1 MTSERNANA
10 RAQAA
15 YRKRQREAGLVKL
28 DAWVPAELVE
38 QARKVVAELV
48 ERERAEKNAALI
60 RGGYSG
66 MWKCTICGRVG
77 SVGRCCGD
85 ETREPAD
92 AAPHKGRQ

>member
-28 DAWVPAELVE
+28 DVWVPAELAE

-48 ERERAEKNAALI
+48 ER
-60 RGGYSG
+60 
-66 MWKCTICGRVG
+66 
-77 SVGRCCGD
+77 
-85 ETREPAD
+85 
-92 AAPHKGRQ
+92 HKGRQ